1 VPAGFGRGR
10 TANATRT
17 MKHKCTTELVVALAA
32 HAGAIDLLENDK
44 LLAQIVGLEWRTA
57 RGGRDTIDHD

>member
-1 VPAGFGRGR
+1 LSRRQSNPVPSPFSY
-10 TANATRT
+10 
-17 MKHKCTTELVVALAA
+17 
-32 HAGAIDLLENDK
+32 DLLPLINSGAVDLFENDK